1 MRHEICYVAVKVE
14 HGTVIMHHG
23 VGESGTVGEV
33 GDEGDG
39 GGSEP
44 SAPRSFRRSFAILS
58 IDLILFSK
66 TGFVRTLKCHPTYIN
81 TDLLASE

>member
-1 MRHEICYVAVKVE
+1 
-14 HGTVIMHHG
+14 MHHG

-39 GGSEP
+39 GGSSFSEP

-58 IDLILFSK
+58 IALILFSK